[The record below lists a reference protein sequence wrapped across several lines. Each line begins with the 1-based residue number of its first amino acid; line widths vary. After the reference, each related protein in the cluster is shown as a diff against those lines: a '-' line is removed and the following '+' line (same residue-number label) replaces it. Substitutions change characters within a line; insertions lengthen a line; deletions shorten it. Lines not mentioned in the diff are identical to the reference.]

1 MFTLDN
7 KNLHHAYL
15 IESELSLLPE
25 IISVLESFGF
35 KTSGNPDFFLKET
48 DTFSI
53 EDAREVKS
61 FQSQKSFSGGKKI
74 ILISTKYFSRESQN
88 ALLKVLEE
96 PTPNVHFFIVT
107 PITSILIDTLKSRL
121 FILKTESLSEKT
133 ELEKLAK
140 DFLSKEKE
148 ERLSLV
154 SKIIKKFEK
163 EENTTSLKVY
173 VVSFLNELEKLVS
186 KKENREEFDI
196 SLIWKIKD
204 YIHDQG
210 SLVKN
215 LLETLALTF

>member
-25 IISVLESFGF
+25 IFSVLEKYGF
-35 KTSGNPDFFLKET
+35 KISGNPDFFLKET

-53 EDAREVKS
+53 EDAREVKR
-61 FQSQKSFSGGKKI
+61 FQSQKSSSGDKKI

-121 FILKTESLSEKT
+121 FILKTESSSEKT

-148 ERLSLV
+148 ERLSIV

-163 EENTTSLKVY
+163 EENATSLKVY
-173 VVSFLNELEKLVS
+173 VVSFLDELEKLVS

-210 SLVKN
+210 SSVKN